1 MTPEQIAAIAQSK
14 PSFGADVR
22 APSAGAFGVCGTP
35 LEAWQ
40 RSAALSAVA
49 SVSLAE
55 LIPQS
60 ARLIVIAPHPD
71 DEVLA
76 CGGLLAALAERGTA
90 VTLVSV
96 TDGEG
101 SHPDSRLW
109 PPHRL
114 RSVRRQESRSAM
126 TLLGFAPD
134 QLGWQYLG
142 LPDGSVAAH
151 AAALELCLAS
161 LVRPGDCLLTT
172 WRGDGHCDHEAVG
185 EIAAASAQRASAR
198 LIEAPVWAWHW
209 AAPEDSRLPWARA
222 RKWMLDDQQLA
233 RKRLAVAAHVSQLQ
247 DDSSTRAG
255 PVLDKAT
262 LARLLQPYELFFT

>member
-14 PSFGADVR
+14 LSAGVNVR
-22 APSAGAFGVCGTP
+22 AAAAGAFGVRGTP

-40 RSAALSAVA
+40 RSRALAAVP

-55 LIPQS
+55 LIPQP
-60 ARLIVIAPHPD
+60 ARVIVIAPHPD

-101 SHPDSRLW
+101 SHPDSPLW
-109 PPHRL
+109 PPEIL
-114 RSVRRQESRSAM
+114 GSMRRQESRSAM
-126 TLLGFAPD
+126 QLLGFPLD
-134 QLGWQYLG
+134 QLDWQYLG

-151 AAALELCLAS
+151 ATALESCLRS

-185 EIAAASAQRASAR
+185 EVAAACAQHAGAQ

-209 AAPEDSRLPWARA
+209 AAPEDPRLPWARA
-222 RKWMLDDQQLA
+222 CKWMLDEQQLA
-233 RKRLAVAAHVSQLQ
+233 RKRLAVAAHVSQWQ
-247 DDSSTRAG
+247 SDPTTQAG
-255 PVLDKAT
+255 AVLDKAT